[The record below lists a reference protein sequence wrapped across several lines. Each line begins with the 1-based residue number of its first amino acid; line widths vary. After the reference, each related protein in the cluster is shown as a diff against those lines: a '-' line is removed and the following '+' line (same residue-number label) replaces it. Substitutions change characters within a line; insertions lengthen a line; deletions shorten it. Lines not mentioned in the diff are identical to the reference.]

1 MQMLVLEHEIDLDGV
16 ENAPWLAE
24 MPREPGTGHGQGMV
38 EDHQLVAFAALG
50 GDVPSFER
58 SAIVRR
64 DGTLQAT
71 DRSGLGPAHGRNDEH
86 GGAYGYESAAQF
98 SREYKQYFGRAPSDD
113 LPGRGNTLKG
123 IDDRAV
129 RGKAI

>member
-1 MQMLVLEHEIDLDGV
+1 MLVLEHEIDLDGV

-64 DGTLQAT
+64 VGTLQAT
-71 DRSGLGPAHGRNDEH
+71 DRSGYVNATYRRRSPGVSGLPNHGCRIEKV
-86 GGAYGYESAAQF
+86 Q
-98 SREYKQYFGRAPSDD
+98 
-113 LPGRGNTLKG
+113 
-123 IDDRAV
+123 
-129 RGKAI
+129 